1 MPDSSRRTAF
11 RRATDDV
18 WRLIGVG
25 VVVFF
30 VTAMLWKMRLVVLP
44 VFVALLLCSIL
55 APLVTRL
62 ERRGW
67 PTLGASWLVF
77 IGFLLV
83 IVGAGAAI
91 LPPTINQFDGLSA
104 SVDTGLAD
112 VQDWLVTGPLDLKRS
127 DVEHYTNDPVGRLTD
142 FLQSSSGGLV
152 SGARLVGEAL
162 AGALLALVLT
172 FLFLKDGRRF
182 QSWTIAH
189 VPERR
194 RDLVVDASGRAWG
207 ALSGYMRGAA
217 LLGLVEAIIIGSTVW
232 IVGGTLVGPV
242 AILTFFAAFFP
253 VVGAVVAGALAV
265 LVTLATGGLTAAL
278 IVLGVAVAV
287 QQLDNDLLAPFI
299 YGQTLQLHPAA
310 ILIAIT
316 AGGALGGIVGAFLS
330 VPLAGAASGVFA
342 AVWDRYGA
350 DWVGDHDD
358 SAP

>member
-1 MPDSSRRTAF
+1 MADPSRRAVF

-25 VVVFF
+25 VIVFF
-30 VTAMLWKMRLVVLP
+30 VTALLWKLRVVVLP

-62 ERRGW
+62 EARGW

-77 IGFLLV
+77 IGFLLL
-83 IVGAGAAI
+83 IVGSGAAI
-91 LPPTINQFDGLSA
+91 LPPTIDQFDGLSA

-112 VQDWLVTGPLDLKRS
+112 VQDWLVNGPLDLKRS
-127 DVEHYTNDPVGRLTD
+127 DVEHYTDDPVGRLTD
-142 FLQSSSGGLV
+142 ALQSSSGGLV

-162 AGALLALVLT
+162 AGALLSLVLT

-182 QSWTIAH
+182 QTWALAH
-189 VPERR
+189 VPEHR
-194 RDLVVDASGRAWG
+194 RDLVRDASRRAWA

-217 LLGLVEAIIIGSTVW
+217 LLGLVEAIIIASTVW

-299 YGQTLQLHPAA
+299 YGQTLELHPAA
-310 ILIAIT
+310 VLIAIT
-316 AGGALGGIVGAFLS
+316 AGGALGGIIGAFVAVPLVGA
-330 VPLAGAASGVFA
+330 AAGVFA
-342 AVWDRYGA
+342 AVWERHGA
-350 DWVGDHDD
+350 AWLDD
-358 SAP
+358 AAEPSA